1 MNIMCKC
8 ARCKKSYEPNNF
20 INLIKYNDDKIRIT
34 KECLACRQ
42 KRNKSQNKIY
52 RELRPTNNLHHKGF
66 H

>member
-8 ARCKKSYEPNNF
+8 IRCKKSYEPNQF
-20 INLIKYNDDKIRIT
+20 ISLINYNDDKIRIT
-34 KECLACRQ
+34 KECLSCR
-42 KRNKSQNKIY
+42 KLRNKSQNKIY